1 MAKMNFAK
9 KKKATEENGL
19 NTESYCSVLI
29 VDDEEE
35 VHNVTKSVLRNF
47 KFEGKKIKLFS
58 AYSGIQAIEFL
69 KNNENIALVLLDVV
83 METDDAG
90 LVVAKK
96 IREELN
102 NKNIRIVLRT
112 GQPGSAP
119 EQEVIDNYDINDY
132 KEKTELTATKLY
144 TTIMASLRSY
154 RDLTIIQRNKNG
166 LQKIIAASKSIFQV
180 SSLILFTEGVLEQ
193 LVSILNLSNTLS
205 PIKASDA
212 FFATLQNSNFELLA
226 TAGKFKDKDSFN
238 IITPQAIEHLDEAF
252 EKKSSYFR
260 DDFYV
265 GYFKSKDNKYIFLY
279 LEGCSELDKSDRD
292 FLNIFANNIAIAFE
306 NICLNEEIINTQTEI
321 IERLGGV
328 IENRCSDTAQHV
340 NRVAEISYILAKEYD
355 LDEDEANKLRLA
367 SPMHDIGKI
376 GIKDSILLK
385 PGKLDFDEYE
395 KIKTHVKIGQEILAN
410 SNREILKIAEIV
422 ISQHHEKYD
431 GTGYP
436 NGLKGDEIHIYGRI
450 TAIADVFDALSHKR
464 VYKEAWDHERILDFF
479 MEQKGKHFDPQLI
492 EMFFKNIDKIRKIYS
507 A

>member
-9 KKKATEENGL
+9 KKKVQDEQS
-19 NTESYCSVLI
+19 SYCSVLI

-35 VHNVTKSVLRNF
+35 VHNVTKTVLRNF
-47 KFEGKKIKLFS
+47 KFEGKKIELYS
-58 AYSGIQAIEFL
+58 AYSGKEAIEFL
-69 KNNENIALVLLDVV
+69 KNNENTALVLLDVV

-90 LVVAKK
+90 LIVAKK

-166 LQKIIAASKSIFQV
+166 LQKIITASKSIFQV
-180 SSLILFTEGVLEQ
+180 NSLVLFTEGVLEQ
-193 LVSILNLSNTLS
+193 LVSILNLSDTLS
-205 PIKASDA
+205 PIKSSDA
-212 FFATLQNSNFELLA
+212 FFATLKDGKFELVA
-226 TAGKFKDKDSFN
+226 TAGKFKDSDSFN
-238 IITPQAIEHLDEAF
+238 IITPLAIEHLNEAYNRGT
-252 EKKSSYFR
+252 SYFQ

-265 GYFKSKDNKYIFLY
+265 GYFKSKDNKNIFLY
-279 LEGCSELDKSDRD
+279 LEGCSKLDKSDRD

-328 IENRCSDTAQHV
+328 IENRCSDTAEHV
-340 NRVAEISYILAKEYD
+340 NRVAEISYILAKEYG
-355 LDEDEANKLRLA
+355 LEEEEANKLRLA

-376 GIKDSILLK
+376 GIKDNILLK

-395 KIKTHVKIGQEILAN
+395 EIKKHVKIGQDILAN

-422 ISQHHEKYD
+422 VSQHHEKYD

-436 NGLKGDEIHIYGRI
+436 NGLKGEDIHLYGKI
-450 TAIADVFDALSHKR
+450 TAIADVFDALSNKR
-464 VYKEAWDHERILDFF
+464 VYKDAWEYEKILDFF
-479 MEQKGKHFDPQLI
+479 KEQKGKHFDPLLI
-492 EMFFKNIDKIRKIYS
+492 EMFFKNIDKIKKIYS